1 MQPRTRLVLFGLSL
15 LTHDMAAIV
24 LFPLLFLF
32 TDTPRRGLVGL
43 AAGYAVLWL
52 AICGFDVSRLLGS
65 QNTQA
70 VWRLLPDWLDMY
82 LLSMLPALGFLWIP
96 FVMHLVRPG
105 HAAPGQLAAS
115 ATSAAPAGT
124 AGAGQPVEPRN
135 AWRRNVVLL
144 LIVLALTVLG
154 TDTGRFAALLLPGCL
169 WMWRARGVSRFDV
182 WMIRL
187 SLLIPPFFS
196 GLGQRSVYL
205 PDLLLAL
212 QRWLDLPSFGFRFL

>member
-1 MQPRTRLVLFGLSL
+1 
-15 LTHDMAAIV
+15 
-24 LFPLLFLF
+24 
-32 TDTPRRGLVGL
+32 
-43 AAGYAVLWL
+43 
-52 AICGFDVSRLLGS
+52 
-65 QNTQA
+65 
-70 VWRLLPDWLDMY
+70 MY

-96 FVMHLVRPG
+96 FVMHLVRPAQ
-105 HAAPGQLAAS
+105 AAPGQLAAS
-115 ATSAAPAGT
+115 ATPVGA
-124 AGAGQPVEPRN
+124 AGAGQLAEPHD

-144 LIVLALTVLG
+144 VIVLSLTVLG

-212 QRWLDLPSFGFRFL
+212 QRWLDLPSFGFRLL